1 MIGGGGQSSIGFTPY
16 LTIEIPPFVASF
28 TEILFIVRI
37 NILGIGIRGGSL
49 PEPRFIE
56 CVSIIHR

>member
-1 MIGGGGQSSIGFTPY
+1 MNG
-16 LTIEIPPFVASF
+16 V
-28 TEILFIVRI
+28 FIVLI

-56 CVSIIHR
+56 CEYNTSVGYAINICECTVPYMIETQKSLKT